1 MDELLITLEKHPL
14 TAILIF
20 CFFLVLIE
28 AIKEDKT

>member
-1 MDELLITLEKHPL
+1 MEQFFITLEKHPI

-20 CFFLVLIE
+20 CFFYVLIE

>member
-1 MDELLITLEKHPL
+1 MEQFFVTLEKHPI
-14 TAILIF
+14 TAIFIF